1 MKLPE
6 GYATEAELL
15 EALNAP
21 ARREQAYRA
30 LIRAWQKPL
39 YGHVHRL
46 MGNHDDTSDV
56 LQDAFAKFVRSLHTF
71 RGESSLSSWLFA
83 IASRTA
89 LDALRKR
96 QRGQRVV
103 SEWPTTDAR
112 NAGASERTQTFEA
125 EDPAAHHPDWGH
137 NAWNE
142 RDAVHRIQQAVAA
155 LPDRQRAVFVLKYFE
170 GMAYQEMSE
179 MMGVTEGT
187 LKTLYHHANEKL
199 RRSLSAPPP
208 HKMGSSHSTSTPP
221 QRLNEHE
228 R

>member
-21 ARREQAYRA
+21 ARREHAYRA
-30 LIRAWQKPL
+30 LIRAWQRPL

-71 RGESSLSSWLFA
+71 RSESALSSWLFA

-96 QRGQRVV
+96 QRNHRVV
-103 SEWPTTDAR
+103 SEWPT
-112 NAGASERTQTFEA
+112 AGPSAAGESDHGTVFEA

-137 NAWNE
+137 VAWDE
-142 RDAVHRIQQAVAA
+142 GDAVHRIQQAVAS

-170 GMAYQEMSE
+170 GMAYRELSE

-199 RRSLSAPPP
+199 RRSLSTPLT
-208 HKMGSSHSTSTPP
+208 HKMGTSHSTSTPP